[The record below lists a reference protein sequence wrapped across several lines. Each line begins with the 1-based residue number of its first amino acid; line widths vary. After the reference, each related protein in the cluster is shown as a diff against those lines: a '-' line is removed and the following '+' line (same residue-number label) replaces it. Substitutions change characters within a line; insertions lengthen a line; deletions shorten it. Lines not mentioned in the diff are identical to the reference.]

1 MKNNILYS
9 IELDILINL
18 NCHGI
23 ASVIDAFV
31 SKNSLYYVLEYIE
44 GNQLDSIEFKIDMF
58 NKSDIIGLVYKLSII
73 IDYLHSIKPYSVIH
87 CDIKPDNI
95 IVDNF
100 LNIFLIDFDSAF
112 YYNEFLGQNISF
124 GTKEYSSPEQILFP
138 NQINTSSD
146 IYSFG
151 KVVLYIMSGYFIKEL
166 FQIAMECTELI
177 PCNRPSSMK
186 YIINKIKLL
195 L

>member
-100 LNIFLIDFDSAF
+100 F
-112 YYNEFLGQNISF
+112 
-124 GTKEYSSPEQILFP
+124 EYFF
-138 NQINTSSD
+138 N
-146 IYSFG
+146 
-151 KVVLYIMSGYFIKEL
+151 
-166 FQIAMECTELI
+166 
-177 PCNRPSSMK
+177 
-186 YIINKIKLL
+186 
-195 L
+195 